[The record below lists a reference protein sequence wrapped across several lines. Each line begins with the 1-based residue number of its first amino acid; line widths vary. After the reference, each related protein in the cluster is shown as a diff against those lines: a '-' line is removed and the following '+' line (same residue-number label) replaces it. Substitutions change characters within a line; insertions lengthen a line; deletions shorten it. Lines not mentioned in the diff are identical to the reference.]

1 MKFELVK
8 KQNEVIG
15 TRARMLEV
23 RDQWEKFCQTNPIYL
38 ELKALEKEVAA
49 AEQMVEAEKE
59 NIMAAMF
66 NSNIREIELDNMK
79 IKLKDTSRPSVEIE
93 DLKEVPKEF
102 IRTKVEADKIAIMKY
117 YKETGVLIPGTNIV
131 QNPKYTLDI
140 KEKK

>member
-8 KQNEVIG
+8 KQNNVIG
-15 TRARMLEV
+15 TRARMLDV
-23 RDQWEKFCQTNPIYL
+23 KDKWEKFCQTNPIYL

-66 NSNIREIELDNMK
+66 NSNLREMK
-79 IKLKDTSRPSVEIE
+79 FENLTFKLKDTSRPSVEIE
-93 DLKEVPKEF
+93 DLKEIPKEF
-102 IRTKVEADKIAIMKY
+102 IRTKVEADKVAIMKY

-131 QNPKYTLDI
+131 QNPKWSLDV
-140 KEKK
+140 KEK